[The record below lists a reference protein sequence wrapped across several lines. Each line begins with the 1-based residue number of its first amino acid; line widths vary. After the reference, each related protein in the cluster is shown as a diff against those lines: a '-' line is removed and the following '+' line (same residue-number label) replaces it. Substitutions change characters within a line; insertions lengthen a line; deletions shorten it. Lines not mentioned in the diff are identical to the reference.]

1 MLLLSGKQCDRG
13 NKMTP
18 AEMLKSQMKKS
29 WGRFS
34 DEELYRVFCLL
45 IEQIEAL
52 EKQNKSLKK
61 EIHAMQESSE
71 QQMKSELEQI
81 ELLKTHAKRDAM
93 KIIQETEKISQVIIN
108 QAVQDV
114 EKITEETALFERQ
127 QLQIKSELIDFLN
140 SKIED
145 IKNCWGKY

>member
-1 MLLLSGKQCDRG
+1 
-13 NKMTP
+13 MTP

-71 QQMKSELEQI
+71 QQMKSELAQI

-127 QLQIKSELIDFLN
+127 QLQ
-140 SKIED
+140 
-145 IKNCWGKY
+145 

>member
-1 MLLLSGKQCDRG
+1 MLGKQYDRG
-13 NKMTP
+13 NRMTP
-18 AEMLKSQMKKS
+18 AEMLKNQMKKS

-61 EIHAMQESSE
+61 EVKMMHESSE

-81 ELLKTHAKRDAM
+81 ELLKKHAKRDAM
-93 KIIQETEKISQVIIN
+93 KIIQETEKISQVMIY

-114 EKITEETALFERQ
+114 EKITEETELFERQ
-127 QLQIKSELIDFLN
+127 QLQIKNELIDFLN

-145 IKNCWGKY
+145 IKNCWGKS

>member
-1 MLLLSGKQCDRG
+1 
-13 NKMTP
+13 MTP

-71 QQMKSELEQI
+71 QQMKSELAQI

-127 QLQIKSELIDFLN
+127 QLQIKNELIDFLK

-145 IKNCWGKY
+145 IKNCWGKC

>member
-1 MLLLSGKQCDRG
+1 
-13 NKMTP
+13 MTP

-71 QQMKSELEQI
+71 QQMKSELAQI
-81 ELLKTHAKRDAM
+81 ELLKTHAKR
-93 KIIQETEKISQVIIN
+93 
-108 QAVQDV
+108 
-114 EKITEETALFERQ
+114 
-127 QLQIKSELIDFLN
+127 
-140 SKIED
+140 
-145 IKNCWGKY
+145 